1 MALNT
6 FGGLKAAVVDWSYTG
21 GSVTAAVVGSDF
33 FPQVQS
39 MMYHGHGTD
48 IDPLRISA
56 MVDSATITPAA
67 GGIIT
72 ISSQVDAGW
81 LEFIEMVP
89 TSNGAVSINYV
100 PPWDFRKQA
109 YAIQSTLA
117 PQYIYTIEG
126 DSLYLA
132 PASVQ
137 PIAAKWYEKFTAV
150 SADGDTDWIILNA
163 PQVYLDGCLMLACA
177 YTQDEREASFRA
189 KFAAGIKGLN
199 LHDQR
204 ARSSG
209 SVKVS
214 RPRVVV

>member
-1 MALNT
+1 MALST
-6 FGGLKAAVVDWSYTG
+6 YGGLKTAVADWSYNG
-21 GSVTAAVVGSDF
+21 GGVTAALVGTDF

-39 MMYHGHGTD
+39 MLYRGHGTD
-48 IDPLRISA
+48 IDPLRITA
-56 MVDSATITPAA
+56 MFDSATITPAS

-72 ISSQVDAGW
+72 ISSQVSSGF
-81 LEFIEMVP
+81 LEFIELTP
-89 TSNGAVSINYV
+89 TSSGAISINYV
-100 PPWDFRKQA
+100 PPWDFRKNA
-109 YAIQSTLA
+109 SAIASTTA

-126 DSLYLA
+126 DSLYVA

-137 PIAAKWYEKFTAV
+137 PIAAKWYEKFTAL

-177 YTQDEREASFRA
+177 YTQDDREAAFRA

>member
-1 MALNT
+1 MALST
-6 FGGLKAAVVDWSYTG
+6 FGGLKSAVVDWSYNG
-21 GSVTAAVVGSDF
+21 AGVTAALVGTDF
-33 FPQVQS
+33 FPQMQS
-39 MMYHGHGTD
+39 MMYHGHGLD
-48 IDPLRISA
+48 LQPLRISA

-100 PPWDFRKQA
+100 PPWDFRKNA
-109 YAIQSTLA
+109 YAIQSTGA

-132 PASVQ
+132 PAAVQ
-137 PIAAKWYEKFTAV
+137 PIVAKWYQKFTAL
-150 SADGDTDWIILNA
+150 SADGDTDWIITNA
-163 PQVYLDGCLMLACA
+163 PHVYLDGCLMLACA
-177 YTQDEREASFRA
+177 YAQDEREGQFRQ
-189 KFAAGIKGLN
+189 KFAAGIKALN
-199 LHDQR
+199 LNDQR

-209 SVKVS
+209 SVKVA
-214 RPRVVV
+214 RPRSVV